1 MPERCVLLDRDGT
14 LIVEKDYLSD
24 PRKVELIPG
33 AGTALRQLQQANW
46 GICLVTNQSGIARGY
61 FDSQRLAE
69 VHDRLAQLLADFGVR
84 LDGIYVCPHGPDD
97 GCDCRKPLPGL
108 VEQARAEH
116 GFDPRESWVIGDK
129 EADVELARAVGAR
142 SILVRTGYGKTHEAV
157 TEADFV
163 VDNLP
168 AAATLILGMDP
179 SLRRGP

>member
-1 MPERCVLLDRDGT
+1 MLLDRDGT

-24 PRKVELIPG
+24 PHQVELIPG
-33 AGTALRQLQQANW
+33 AGEALRQLQQANW

-61 FDSQRLAE
+61 FDVQRLAK
-69 VHDRLAQLLADFGVR
+69 VHDRLVQLLADFGVR

-108 VEQARAEH
+108 VEQARAVH

-129 EADVELARAVGAR
+129 EADVSLAHAVGAK
-142 SILVRTGYGKTHEAV
+142 SILVRTGYGRAHEV
-157 TEADFV
+157 QTDADFV

-168 AAATLILGMDP
+168 EAATLILGVDP
-179 SLRRGP
+179 SLRRAP